1 LQISFG
7 KRRLQKT
14 CEEHRA
20 LVKEH
25 GATCAKRIAGRLADL
40 EAAGCLEEFRH
51 LPGGCHE
58 LDGDRD
64 GQLALKLPDGK
75 RLIIRPS
82 ADPAPMTEG
91 GGLDWGAVEAVEI
104 VEIVDYHA

>member
-1 LQISFG
+1 MQISFG

-20 LVKEH
+20 LQREH
-25 GATCAKRIAGRLADL
+25 GAACAKRVASRLADL
-40 EAAGCLEEFRH
+40 EAASSLEDFRH

-75 RLIIRPS
+75 RLVIRPT
-82 ADPAPMTEG
+82 ADQLPVTDD
-91 GGLDWGAVEAVEI
+91 GGLDWSAVESVEI